1 MSSSKKNDTATQ
13 IRKFAA
19 HKPNCE
25 NDDMPNKRTQKRDE
39 KMLTPKEAKFV
50 AAYLETSNAT
60 EAAKRAG
67 FSSSQGLLKR
77 PQIRKEIE
85 ARMGKIMSKK
95 EVTAERV
102 VEELAKIAFANIDD
116 FVDDEYRIQPKPKR
130 KAMAAVQEVTTET
143 IVDRRKDIDPEDRE
157 DVKRVKMK
165 MYSKLD
171 ALNSLGRHFGIFTD
185 KVEVSGDLGER
196 LDRAFDRLAQEG
208 AETK

>member
-1 MSSSKKNDTATQ
+1 
-13 IRKFAA
+13 
-19 HKPNCE
+19 
-25 NDDMPNKRTQKRDE
+25 MPNKRIERRDE

-67 FSSSQGLLKR
+67 YRSAQGLLKR
-77 PQIRKEIE
+77 PQIRKELK
-85 ARMGKIMSKK
+85 ARMGKVMAKK

-116 FVDDEYRIQPKPKR
+116 FVDDEYRVKPKPKR
-130 KAMAAVQEVTTET
+130 RAMAAVQEVTTET
-143 IVDRRKDIDPEDRE
+143 FVDRRKDVDDGDKE

-196 LDRAFDRLAQEG
+196 LDRAFDKLAQEG
-208 AETK
+208 AELK